1 MVRTDAE
8 LAQACADRM
17 WAGDDASRGLEMTL
31 EAVGPG
37 TAVLS
42 MTVRADMANGHG
54 IAHGGFVSAL
64 ADSAFAFACN
74 SRGVVTVAAGFDID
88 FLEPAHVGDTL
99 VATAEE
105 TVLRGRS
112 GVYDVV
118 VRREETVVALFR
130 GRSRALGRPI
140 LEESR

>member
-1 MVRTDAE
+1 MRTDEE
-8 LAQACADRM
+8 LAWACADRM
-17 WAGDDASRGLEMTL
+17 WAGDDASRGLGMTL
-31 EAVGPG
+31 EEVGPG
-37 TAVLS
+37 RAVLS
-42 MTVRADMANGHG
+42 MTVRADMVNGHG
-54 IAHGGFVSAL
+54 VAHGGLVSAL

-74 SRGVVTVAAGFDID
+74 SRGVVTVAAGFDIEL
-88 FLEPAHVGDTL
+88 LEPSYLGDVL
-99 VATAEE
+99 VATAKE

-118 VRREETVVALFR
+118 VRRGEAVVALFR